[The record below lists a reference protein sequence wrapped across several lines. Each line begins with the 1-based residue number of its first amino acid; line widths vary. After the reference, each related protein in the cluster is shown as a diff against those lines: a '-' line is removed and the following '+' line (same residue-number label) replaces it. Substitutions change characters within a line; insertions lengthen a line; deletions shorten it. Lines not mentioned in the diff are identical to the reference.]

1 MEHKTVHVKMGIFMK
16 LYNFQTDE
24 RSNKP
29 SGTIQYEVTKKG
41 SDEKIFEFAEEVGEK
56 TGTDFTVEKLLPLKT
71 LEPGQYTLKMKV
83 TDKLRNQTI
92 TPSATFTVIEGL
104 TSVASAFPNK

>member
-1 MEHKTVHVKMGIFMK
+1 MK

-24 RSNKP
+24 RSNKA
-29 SGTIQYEVTKKG
+29 SGSIQYEVTKKG
-41 SDEKIFEFAEEVGEK
+41 SDQKIFEFSEVVGEK

-83 TDKLRNQTI
+83 TDKLRNQTL
-92 TPSATFTVIEGL
+92 TPSATFTVVEGQ
-104 TSVASAFPNK
+104 TPVAPTISRK